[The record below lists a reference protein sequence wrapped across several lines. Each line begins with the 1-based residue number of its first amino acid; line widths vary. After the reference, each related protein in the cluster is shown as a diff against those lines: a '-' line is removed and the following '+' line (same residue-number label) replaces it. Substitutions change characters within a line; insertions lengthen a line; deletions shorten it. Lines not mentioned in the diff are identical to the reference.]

1 MFLALYLRWKERKAS
16 TASVASLAN
25 FALGNSLP
33 PKYKIACW
41 DSPKPLFRKDGAA
54 LWKIT
59 NAYHPTR
66 PDNSGEM
73 ISDERK
79 MTQLQT
85 ERIGAYLYRITTD
98 WSKIILLDGIRYVF

>member
-1 MFLALYLRWKERKAS
+1 VFLVLYLRWKERKAS

-25 FALGNSLP
+25 FALGNPLP

-41 DSPKPLFRKDGAA
+41 DSPNPLFREDGAA
-54 LWKIT
+54 LWKIS
-59 NAYHPTR
+59 NVYHPTQ
-66 PDNSGEM
+66 PDNSGEI